1 MTGPTSPTHP
11 SLTWPWARGDRFA
24 YPPPARPVIEFATKG
39 LSGWR
44 QRRTP

>member
-24 YPPPARPVIEFATKG
+24 YPPARPVIEFATKG